1 MSKNVEHQMKGENL
15 DMGDK
20 LLRSSLH
27 NSKVNIRKVYI
38 KSIKSKNVIKWDMIM
53 IRREGGKK
61 NSFRTNFAKVAQG
74 KTILKNSNCLNY
86 VALAERKSWREGN
99 SSLGNLI

>member
-1 MSKNVEHQMKGENL
+1 MKGENL

-38 KSIKSKNVIKWDMIM
+38 KSIKSKCNNKMGYDND
-53 IRREGGKK
+53 KK
-61 NSFRTNFAKVAQG
+61 GRS
-74 KTILKNSNCLNY
+74 
-86 VALAERKSWREGN
+86 
-99 SSLGNLI
+99 

>member
-38 KSIKSKNVIKWDMIM
+38 KSIKSKCNKMGCDSD
-53 IRREGGKK
+53 KK
-61 NSFRTNFAKVAQG
+61 GR
-74 KTILKNSNCLNY
+74 
-86 VALAERKSWREGN
+86 W
-99 SSLGNLI
+99 

>member
-27 NSKVNIRKVYI
+27 NSKVNIRKVHI
-38 KSIKSKNVIKWDMIM
+38 KSIKSKCNKMGYDND
-53 IRREGGKK
+53 KK
-61 NSFRTNFAKVAQG
+61 GR
-74 KTILKNSNCLNY
+74 
-86 VALAERKSWREGN
+86 W
-99 SSLGNLI
+99 

>member
-38 KSIKSKNVIKWDMIM
+38 KSIKSKCNKMGYDNDKKGRWLVKRTALERILQRL
-53 IRREGGKK
+53 RRVRP
-61 NSFRTNFAKVAQG
+61 F
-74 KTILKNSNCLNY
+74 
-86 VALAERKSWREGN
+86 
-99 SSLGNLI
+99 

>member
-38 KSIKSKNVIKWDMIM
+38 KSIKSKCNKMGYGYDNDKKEGKVVKRTALELILQRL
-53 IRREGGKK
+53 RRVRP
-61 NSFRTNFAKVAQG
+61 F
-74 KTILKNSNCLNY
+74 
-86 VALAERKSWREGN
+86 
-99 SSLGNLI
+99 

>member
-38 KSIKSKNVIKWDMIM
+38 KSIKSKCNKMGFDNDKKGRSVRPFKKFKLPKLCCTCREKELE
-53 IRREGGKK
+53 RR
-61 NSFRTNFAKVAQG
+61 
-74 KTILKNSNCLNY
+74 
-86 VALAERKSWREGN
+86 
-99 SSLGNLI
+99 